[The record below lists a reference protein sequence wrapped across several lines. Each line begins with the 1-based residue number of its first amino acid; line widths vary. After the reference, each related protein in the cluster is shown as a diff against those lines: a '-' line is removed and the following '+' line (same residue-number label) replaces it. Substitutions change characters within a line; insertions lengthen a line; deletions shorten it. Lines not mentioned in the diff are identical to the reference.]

1 MNGNISVPSITNWT
15 ETIETAVRNYSDVV
29 KYWEIWN
36 EPTDTAEFFSGNAS
50 DYTEMLRIANQTI
63 KSLSPDAVVI
73 GLGGLHLYS
82 GDKQSWVT
90 AGLDFAGNVTA
101 LGGMDYCDAI
111 SLHAYPWGNYT
122 TDVGDAITK
131 SLAQYRNI
139 TRNKTVWI
147 TESGQHSN
155 SRGYDEKDQAGFLY
169 NSYKLLKSQN
179 VSAYIWYELS
189 ETAGDIA
196 DNNTFGLFDV
206 NSNPKMAF
214 QTYTMV
220 KSENA
225 TVMAAINYLA
235 NSFNSTVGLIYE
247 TPDNNGTTY
256 WIYSDNY
263 LAQLALAPYAQN
275 ETIAQRLESIEKVS
289 SELTINEP
297 DIVNQ
302 YQILN
307 QSAFSLPIKNSS
319 NCKIGELNDVTINCT
334 INNGTGTLSS
344 KDYADIAFL
353 RGYLLPEYQ
362 PNRKRK
368 KCLRRWRCHVECN
381 WIY

>member
-1 MNGNISVPSITNWT
+1 MLLTVLLLLLLASQLIFQASTSTESSDEESNDKDTMISGVLAHDMNDSQARSLSENGFWVEADVELGANSRWQTIYDLCKQYNISLIGKICHNTMNGNISVPSTTDWKQ
-15 ETIETAVRNYSDVV
+15 TIQTAVSTYGDVV

-36 EPTDTAEFFSGNAS
+36 EPTDTAKFFSGNAT
-50 DYTEMLRIANQTI
+50 DYTEMLKIANQTI

-82 GDKQSWVT
+82 GTNQSWVT

-139 TRNKTVWI
+139 TRNQTVWI

-169 NSYKLLKSQN
+169 NSYKLLQSQN

-189 ETAGDIA
+189 ETVGDIA
-196 DNNTFGLFDV
+196 ENNTFGLFDV

-220 KSENA
+220 KSENS
-225 TVMAAINYLA
+225 TVMAAVNYLA
-235 NSFNSTVGLIYE
+235 NSFNS
-247 TPDNNGTTY
+247 D
-256 WIYSDNY
+256 S
-263 LAQLALAPYAQN
+263 
-275 ETIAQRLESIEKVS
+275 RLN
-289 SELTINEP
+289 L
-297 DIVNQ
+297 
-302 YQILN
+302 
-307 QSAFSLPIKNSS
+307 
-319 NCKIGELNDVTINCT
+319 
-334 INNGTGTLSS
+334 
-344 KDYADIAFL
+344 
-353 RGYLLPEYQ
+353 
-362 PNRKRK
+362 
-368 KCLRRWRCHVECN
+368 
-381 WIY
+381 